1 MSERDRW
8 APCRFCVP
16 TSLKS
21 AVFFWSF
28 FWRLCCFSFL
38 SFSFCLLTQS
48 RGWRLAFCSV
58 SVPHRW
64 MCGDLP
70 LFFLRRVSCFTISYI
85 FTLLLLFRNVLGP
98 LRSPSPPFSPPPPH
112 WSPPFLIFA
121 ADVRSLNDGEKK
133 A

>member
-70 LFFLRRVSCFTISYI
+70 LFFFKTCFLFHYFLHFYFAVVVQKCVRPVTVSITALQPSSSPLVPTVPDLRC
-85 FTLLLLFRNVLGP
+85 
-98 LRSPSPPFSPPPPH
+98 
-112 WSPPFLIFA
+112 
-121 ADVRSLNDGEKK
+121 
-133 A
+133 